1 MTLSTPAK
9 WPSPPRPIVRD
20 TSAEWSGGLVRS
32 RARTGTAVRML
43 RDRANRRRVAHVAWL
58 VGAVLAIGKAV
69 STGDPHMELFYL
81 VIAAVMALLLWAS
94 VRWPQLC
101 P

>member
-1 MTLSTPAK
+1 
-9 WPSPPRPIVRD
+9 
-20 TSAEWSGGLVRS
+20 
-32 RARTGTAVRML
+32 ML

-81 VIAAVMALLLWAS
+81 VIAAVMALLLWTS